1 MPAMKPSTTSRA
13 RTSRCASRA
22 TIAGS
27 SHWRS
32 SPPARAAPAPCRA
45 PAAVP
50 RVPSGAPG
58 SFGLT
63 RSILPRRPLDDVALA
78 DGSLPGARGRVA
90 ESGEQRAR
98 LPAREPRHVQRQLH
112 LRLPDVAQVEREL
125 LAARDGPGGV
135 RELDPPGHAPDLL
148 HTVVVGAVE
157 DPHAA
162 IPVRQLLEKLLLSA
176 PLHQLLQARME

>member
-98 LPAREPRHVQRQLH
+98 VPAREPGDVEQQLH
-112 LRLPDVAQVEREL
+112 LRLPDVAEVERDR
-125 LAARDGPGGV
+125 LAA
-135 RELDPPGHAPDLL
+135 GHRAARVHEVDAARHVPDLL
-148 HTVVVGAVE
+148 DAVVVRQVE
-157 DPHAA
+157 DFHGAPG
-162 IPVRQLLEKLLLSA
+162 VRQLLE
-176 PLHQLLQARME
+176 Q